1 MFNNDAEYAKSRI
14 VGSYMRGKTQLYK
27 IIDIVSRDNVL
38 DKSVILA
45 LDQDKNSVQ
54 LKIKELEF
62 SFGKLGY
69 VNDVNSGIA
78 SFISR
83 LPLRRDYRQGLR
95 AYQLIS
101 YRGGGTGSITESW
114 LEQNTKSVY
123 KCLNNIFPKL
133 EKVIELSEEYN
144 GDIAFSKNFALSSKY
159 KLLYRGFVI
168 GDLNKDDKFKLN
180 HSFNFVEEEF
190 VKEVGHDNLSR

>member
-27 IIDIVSRDNVL
+27 ILDIVSRDNLL
-38 DKSVILA
+38 DKAVILA
-45 LDQDKNSVQ
+45 LDQEKQTVQ
-54 LKIKELEF
+54 LKIKELQF

-95 AYQLIS
+95 AYQLVS
-101 YRGGGTGSITESW
+101 HRGGGTGGISENW
-114 LEQNTKSVY
+114 LEQNTKSVF
-123 KCLNNIFPKL
+123 KCLNSSFPEL
-133 EKVIELSEEYN
+133 TKVIELSEEYN

-168 GDLNKDDKFKLN
+168 GDLTKNDKFKLN
-180 HSFNFVEEEF
+180 QNFNFVEEEF